1 MDLRAALSSALTM
14 MEPQLRARPVRIIRN
29 LPRKP
34 VMVYCDRIR
43 LEQVLINLLRNALD
57 ATKTVKDPRIEIG
70 IETGAQ
76 AVVTVR
82 DNGPGVSDLDKLFEP
97 FFTTKKPGEGTGLGL
112 AISSGIVADFG
123 GRLTAHN
130 AEDGAGAVF
139 EMALPIYDPDGGR
152 ADAPLAAE

>member
-1 MDLRAALSSALTM
+1 M
-14 MEPQLRARPVRIIRN
+14 
-29 LPRKP
+29 
-34 VMVYCDRIR
+34 
-43 LEQVLINLLRNALD
+43 LRNALD